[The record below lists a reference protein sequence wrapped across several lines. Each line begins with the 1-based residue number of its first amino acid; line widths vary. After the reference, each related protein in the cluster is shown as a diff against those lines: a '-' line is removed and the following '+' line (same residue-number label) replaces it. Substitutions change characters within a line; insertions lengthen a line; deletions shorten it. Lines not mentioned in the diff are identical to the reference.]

1 MHKRIA
7 DHKRRVARLNRYVF
21 VVALLWVV
29 TSFALLLLSGSHH
42 SNSAGP
48 VQPPALDHAVYT
60 IAAVAVDSGVL
71 PPVS

>member
-1 MHKRIA
+1 MHKKIT

-29 TSFALLLLSGSHH
+29 TSFALLLLSSSRH
-42 SNSAGP
+42 SNAAGTVTP
-48 VQPPALDHAVYT
+48 VVDHALHT
-60 IAAVAVDSGVL
+60 IAAGAVDTGVM

>member
-29 TSFALLLLSGSHH
+29 TSFALLWLSGSRH
-42 SNSAGP
+42 SDAAGTVTP
-48 VQPPALDHAVYT
+48 VVDHAVYT
-60 IAAVAVDSGVL
+60 IAAVAVDSGVM

>member
-1 MHKRIA
+1 MHKKIA

-48 VQPPALDHAVYT
+48 VPPALDHAVYT

>member
-1 MHKRIA
+1 MHKKIA

-29 TSFALLLLSGSHH
+29 TSFALILLSGSHR

-48 VQPPALDHAVYT
+48 LPPVLDHALHT
-60 IAAVAVDSGVL
+60 IAAMTVHSGVNH
-71 PPVS
+71 PVS

>member
-29 TSFALLLLSGSHH
+29 TSFALILLSGSHR

-48 VQPPALDHAVYT
+48 VRPFLDHAVST
-60 IAAVAVDSGVL
+60 IAAVTIHPGVT

>member
-29 TSFALLLLSGSHH
+29 TSFALLWLSGSRH
-42 SNSAGP
+42 SDAAGT
-48 VQPPALDHAVYT
+48 VTPALDHALHA
-60 IAAVAVDSGVL
+60 IAAVTLHPGAT

>member
-29 TSFALLLLSGSHH
+29 TSFALILLSGSRYSH
-42 SNSAGP
+42 SAGP
-48 VQPPALDHAVYT
+48 VPPVLDHALHA
-60 IAAVAVDSGVL
+60 IAAVTLHPGAT